1 MISSLQ
7 KKRIGM
13 EITLDE
19 IVEEVG
25 NDPAFRDEYKMLR
38 EARNKFQNKCK
49 ELYPNLPWQ
58 F

>member
-1 MISSLQ
+1 
-7 KKRIGM
+7 M